1 MVAAR
6 HSLGPSAVVERGKAG
21 RRFYRGSRRS
31 VPVGGVVVV
40 MVVGGVF
47 GIVVTVVIG
56 IIINLF
62 DAAGLV

>member
-6 HSLGPSAVVERGKAG
+6 HSLGPSAVVERRKAG

-40 MVVGGVF
+40 MVVF
-47 GIVVTVVIG
+47 GIVFTVVIG
-56 IIINLF
+56 IIIILF

>member
-6 HSLGPSAVVERGKAG
+6 HSLDPSAVVERGKAG

-31 VPVGGVVVV
+31 VPVGGVVFV
-40 MVVGGVF
+40 MVVFGLVF
-47 GIVVTVVIG
+47 TVVIG
-56 IIINLF
+56 IIILF